1 MSKRF
6 QNRIA
11 IITGAGSG
19 IGRATSAIIANEG
32 GTVIGVD
39 VNQSGLEQ
47 LAAEVQST
55 AGRFEPHCSNALI
68 AENVAHVVE
77 QTMARHGQIDILVN
91 AVGGSTA
98 IANPGTLV
106 DELTLDEW
114 RTLLEFNLTGTFLYC
129 NAVVPVMKQQ
139 GAGKIVNLA
148 SIAGRGLSSIS
159 SSAYAAAK
167 GGIIALTRKLSI
179 ELGPFGITC
188 NAIAPGITLTER
200 IAAVWAQTSAE
211 KQRAIL
217 ANIPLGKL
225 PKAEDQARVICFL
238 ASRDA
243 DFVSGTTIDVA
254 GGLR

>member
-1 MSKRF
+1 MRF
-6 QNRIA
+6 ENKVA
-11 IITGAGSG
+11 LVTGAGSG
-19 IGRATSAIIANEG
+19 IGRATCELMAHEG
-32 GTVIGVD
+32 GQVIGVD
-39 VNQSGLEQ
+39 LNSEALESLSVQ
-47 LAAEVQST
+47 ILSRGEKFKAAVSDALVEDEVVRT
-55 AGRFEPHCSNALI
+55 
-68 AENVAHVVE
+68 VE
-77 QTMARHGQIDILVN
+77 ETLSRHGRIDILIN
-91 AVGGSTA
+91 AVGGSTV
-98 IANPGTLV
+98 IDNPGALV

-114 RTLLEFNLTGTFLYC
+114 RKLLEFNLTGTFLYC

-139 GAGKIVNLA
+139 KAGKIVNLA

-179 ELGPFGITC
+179 ELGPFGINC
-188 NAIAPGITLTER
+188 NAVAPGVTLTER
-200 IAAVWAQTSAE
+200 IATVWNETSPE

-217 ANIPLGKL
+217 ANVPLGRL

-243 DFVSGTTIDVA
+243 DFISGTTIDVA

>member
-1 MSKRF
+1 MRF
-6 QNRIA
+6 QECVA

-19 IGRATSAIIANEG
+19 IGRATCEIIVNEG
-32 GTVIGVD
+32 GTAIGVD
-39 VNQSGLEQ
+39 LDETGLTSLATQ
-47 LAAEVQST
+47 LHPSRGTFVSQ
-55 AGRFEPHCSNALI
+55 PSNAL
-68 AENVAHVVE
+68 VE
-77 QTMARHGQIDILVN
+77 EDVKRIVEETLARHGHIDILVN

-106 DELTLDEW
+106 DELTLAEW
-114 RTLLEFNLTGTFLYC
+114 RALLEFNLTGTFLYC
-129 NAVVPVMKQQ
+129 NAVVPVMKEQ
-139 GAGKIVNLA
+139 GSGKIVNLA

-159 SSAYAAAK
+159 SSAYATAK

-179 ELGPFGITC
+179 ELGPHGITC
-188 NAIAPGITLTER
+188 NAVAPGITLTER
-200 IAAVWAQTSAE
+200 IAAVWAQTSPE
-211 KQRAIL
+211 KQQAIL

-225 PKAEDQARVICFL
+225 PHAEDQARVICFL

>member
-1 MSKRF
+1 MRF
-6 QNRIA
+6 QDHVA

-19 IGRATSAIIANEG
+19 IGRATSEIIAQEG

-39 VNQSGLEQ
+39 VNQAGLDS
-47 LAAEVQST
+47 LAAQLQST
-55 AGRFEPHCSNALI
+55 PGSFVPQQSSALV
-68 AENVAHVVE
+68 EDDVQKVVE
-77 QTMARHGQIDILVN
+77 QAVASYGQIDILVN
-91 AVGGSTA
+91 AVGGSTV
-98 IANPGTLV
+98 IANPGTFI
-106 DELTLDEW
+106 DELSLAEW
-114 RTLLEFNLTGTFLYC
+114 RALIDFNLTGTFLYC
-129 NAVVPVMKQQ
+129 NAVVPVMKEAR
-139 GAGKIVNLA
+139 AGKIVNLA

-200 IAAVWAQTSAE
+200 IAAVWAQTTPQ
-211 KQRAIL
+211 KQQAIL

-225 PKAEDQARVICFL
+225 PHAEDQARVICFL

-243 DFVSGTTIDVA
+243 DFVTGTTIDVA